1 MSKYK
6 IWNRLDTVY
15 TYGPPYKFTP
25 EQWMDKYP
33 WAEVSP
39 GVISGEGAI
48 NGAFCMPLAE
58 MVSQAT
64 KDGCD
69 FSACTNDEEALA
81 TLEAFEDFREAE
93 SKAKAIEEKQTKAF
107 NEELSAT
114 ALASIAA
121 SMEFQNMMMLP
132 DEEDI

>member
-6 IWNRLDTVY
+6 IWNGTDTIY

-25 EQWMDKYP
+25 EQWMEKYP

-39 GVISGEGAI
+39 CVISGEGAI

-58 MVSQAT
+58 MISQAT

-93 SKAKAIEEKQTKAF
+93 AKAKAEEAKATKAF

-121 SMEFQNMMMLP
+121 SMEYQNMLTLE
-132 DEEDI
+132 DVEEV